1 MTRPGN
7 RPGFILCCRPNLMN
21 KPSKSTTA
29 SGKLPFIVRNSPIH
43 GRGVF
48 AVRGIP
54 ADTFL
59 IEYEGE
65 RINDKE
71 ADRRHGQDPENPYHT
86 FFFSLENGK
95 MIDGGV
101 DGSDARWINHAC
113 DPNCEAREEKG
124 RVYIYALRDIKRGEE
139 LNYDY
144 GLIVDERQTKALKKA
159 YECRCGSPECRGTML
174 APPPKKKKKK
184 AKDKK
189 DKKDKKNKKKD

>member
-1 MTRPGN
+1 MTSSSKK
-7 RPGFILCCRPNLMN
+7 ITSTVAA
-21 KPSKSTTA
+21 KPA
-29 SGKLPFIVRNSPIH
+29 IIVKNSPVH

-48 AVRGIP
+48 ATRNIP

-71 ADRRHGQDPENPYHT
+71 ALKRHGLDPENPYHT
-86 FFFSLENGK
+86 FFFSLESGK

-113 DPNCEAREEKG
+113 EPNCEAREEKK
-124 RVYIYALRDIKRGEE
+124 RVNIYALRDIKRGEE

-144 GLIVDERQTKALKKA
+144 GLVLDERQTKALKKA
-159 YECRCGSPECRGTML
+159 YECRCGAESCRHTML
-174 APPPKKKKKK
+174 APPEKKVRK
-184 AKDKK
+184 KK
-189 DKKDKKNKKKD
+189 DKTKKKEKQKD

>member
-1 MTRPGN
+1 MT
-7 RPGFILCCRPNLMN
+7 
-21 KPSKSTTA
+21 KPSKSPSSA
-29 SGKLPFIVRNSPIH
+29 SAKLPFAVRNSPIH

-48 AVRGIP
+48 AVRNIP

-65 RINDKE
+65 RISEKE
-71 ADRRHGQDPENPYHT
+71 ANKRHGQDPDNPHHT
-86 FFFSLENGK
+86 FFFSLESGK
-95 MIDGGV
+95 LIDGGV

-124 RVYIYALRDIKRGEE
+124 RVYIYSLNDIKRGEE

-144 GLIVDERQTKALKKA
+144 GLVVEERQTKALKKA
-159 YECRCGSPECRGTML
+159 YECRCGSPECRSTML

-184 AKDKK
+184 AKSKK
-189 DKKDKKNKKKD
+189 EKAGKKKD